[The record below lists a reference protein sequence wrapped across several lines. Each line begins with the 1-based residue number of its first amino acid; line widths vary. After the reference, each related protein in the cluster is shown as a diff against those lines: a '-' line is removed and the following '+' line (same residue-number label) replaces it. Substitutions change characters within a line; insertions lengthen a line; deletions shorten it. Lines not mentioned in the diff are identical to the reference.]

1 MDKVTAMGM
10 KGVFFICPLCLK
22 GDDYGEPPKE
32 VIIHPDDKKCSACG
46 WKINLKLAVK
56 VHETELDEDTVLEQ
70 TFVPLDLE
78 GEVYEDCWE
87 ELTEDEIMEMP
98 EGNEEADVYLEE
110 LKQKHNA
117 KGGRATHKLIK
128 STHSRLTQSKE
139 ERIWETKN

>member
-10 KGVFFICPLCLK
+10 KGVFFICPLCFSHSRK
-22 GDDYGEPPKE
+22 GDDCGETGRE
-32 VIIHPDDKKCSACG
+32 IIIHPDDKKCSACG
-46 WKINLKLAVK
+46 WEINLKLAVK

-78 GEVYEDCWE
+78 GEVYETWME

-117 KGGRATHKLIK
+117 KGGRATHRLIK

-139 ERIWETKN
+139 EEV